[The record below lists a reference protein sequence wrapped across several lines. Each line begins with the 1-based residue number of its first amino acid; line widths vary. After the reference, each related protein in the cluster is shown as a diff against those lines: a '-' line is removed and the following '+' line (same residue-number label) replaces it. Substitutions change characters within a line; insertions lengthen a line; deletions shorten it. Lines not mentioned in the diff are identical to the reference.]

1 MLRRVAV
8 SAFMILAF
16 AILSASPA
24 YAQVSGAT
32 LSGTITDPS
41 GAAIAGAKVSIA
53 NKSTGVVRDVTTDA
67 AGLYSAPNLQPGVY
81 DVTASA
87 SGFSAAKQSDI
98 TLTIGGE
105 QTLNM
110 PLRVGE
116 ASQTIEVTAAAPQVQ
131 LGSSALS
138 SDINTTTVTELP
150 LNGRDWASLAT
161 LTPGVNAIET
171 QLPFTSGALRG
182 NRGFGSQLTISGGRP
197 TQNNYQLDGNS
208 INDYSGTGP
217 GSVIGV
223 QLGVD
228 AIAEFSVISGNYS
241 AEYGKTSGGVI
252 NAISKS
258 GTNAFHGDV
267 YEFLR

>member
-1 MLRRVAV
+1 MLLYRALSHRIPASFSLLV
-8 SAFMILAF
+8 ILAIVIF
-16 AILSASPA
+16 SAGHA

-41 GAAIAGAKVSIA
+41 GAAIAGAKVSIS
-53 NKSTGVVRDVTTDA
+53 NKATGVVRDVTTDA
-67 AGLYSAPNLQPGVY
+67 AGLYSAPNLLPGVY

-87 SGFSAAKQSDI
+87 SGFSAAKESDI
-98 TLTIGGE
+98 TLTIGAQ

-116 ASQTIEVTAAAPQVQ
+116 ASQTIEVTAAAPLVQ
-131 LGSSALS
+131 LGSSALT
-138 SDINTTTVTELP
+138 DINTATVTELP

-217 GSVIGV
+217 G
-223 QLGVD
+223 
-228 AIAEFSVISGNYS
+228 
-241 AEYGKTSGGVI
+241 
-252 NAISKS
+252 
-258 GTNAFHGDV
+258 
-267 YEFLR
+267 